1 MNPEE
6 QPTLK
11 ESRKELGGTLK
22 KKSARK
28 PFPYSKVAK
37 LWAEGK
43 TIAQIA
49 TAIRRLDNG
58 RDDGDRYHSLRNFL
72 RRMHIGYTNEHGVIT
87 KLPYRISRAT
97 LKRSKA
103 AKKSHA

>member
-1 MNPEE
+1 M
-6 QPTLK
+6 LWV
-11 ESRKELGGTLK
+11 GGVLK

-28 PFPYSKVAK
+28 PFPYLKVAK

-49 TAIRRLDNG
+49 TATRRIDKG
-58 RDDGDRYHSLRNFL
+58 REDGDRYHSLRNFL
-72 RRMHIGYTNEHGVIT
+72 RRMHVGYTNEHGVIT

-97 LKRSKA
+97 LRRSKA
-103 AKKSHA
+103 AKQTHSQ